1 MSLTENNKQVESK
14 KKLKKQFFKIS
25 LKKIKK
31 NYSCK
36 LAFNNKKCILEREG
50 YEHANNKKI
59 LKCSR
64 SF

>member
-31 NYSCK
+31 K
-36 LAFNNKKCILEREG
+36 LFL
-50 YEHANNKKI
+50 
-59 LKCSR
+59 
-64 SF
+64 